1 MTGKVDFKGLAAAA
15 LGRAEQL
22 LAIWLPDGHRVMGE
36 WKSRNPMRADDREGS
51 FSISLTKGI
60 WKDFASDDGG
70 ADLVSLYAYL
80 FCGDDQ
86 MVAARELADMLGMPE
101 AIPPLENGK
110 KPRKAKPMAALP
122 PPEKVAKPREVTKWA
137 PVLPVPADAPPR
149 PQAHEFRGV
158 PDHLWEYRD
167 GAGQLLGYVA
177 RFTTSDGGKEVL
189 PLTFC
194 RHAETHKTRWSWM
207 AFPEPRPLYG
217 LDELARRP
225 EATVLIVE
233 GEKCADAGAAQL
245 PDLVVLSWPGG
256 GKAVDK
262 ADWSVLA
269 GRKVITWADC
279 DAKRVKL
286 TRAEVEGGMDPAAQP
301 LLPEKKQPGVQAM
314 AKVRELLDGVAQRIW
329 NVAIPAPGDV
339 PDGWDIA
346 DMIADGVRGDGL
358 AMHVRDASVPWS
370 SEEVVQAPG
379 SDGLQDD
386 PQFEDEPPSTEAA
399 PAGTV
404 KRGKREPWRDDLLWK
419 QGELSD
425 CLANVFDILLNRRE
439 WAGVLA
445 YDEFA
450 MRVVKLKPPP
460 YAGGCEGEWDAA
472 DDSRTA
478 IWLTRHE
485 KITPSSSR
493 VAEAVEVLAKVNT
506 VHPVRE
512 MLRRLPAH
520 DGVKRLDHWLT
531 DYLGVPDSPYVRLV
545 GRFYLIGMIKRVM
558 EPGCKFDYCLVLE
571 GTQGKGKS
579 TALSILGGEFYA
591 DTDLDLHNKDSMS
604 ALQGVWIH
612 EFAELGSVA
621 RAEATKQKS
630 FLSRQVDKYR
640 PVYGRRDIKAPRQ
653 LVFAGTTNDWEWNKD
668 PTGGRRFWPVKCDDE
683 LNLEGLRLM
692 REQLLAEALKA
703 YEDGERCWPTADEQ
717 RTLFDPEQLAREQ
730 QESLVDALHDWVY
743 SMVKD
748 FSIADAMMDGLK
760 LDASKM
766 TRDMQTR
773 VGIALRKLGCT
784 RFEKRNGMIRY
795 WYKPPTRNGVT
806 SMPDRP
812 AHVSQ
817 EDEIVPF

>member
-101 AIPPLENGK
+101 AMPPLEKGK

-217 LDELARRP
+217 LDRLAAKP
-225 EATVLIVE
+225 DATVLIVE
-233 GEKCADAGAAQL
+233 GEKCADAGAAEL
-245 PDLVVLSWPGG
+245 PDLVVMSWAGG

-269 GRKVITWADC
+269 GRKVMTWADC
-279 DAKRVKL
+279 DSKRVKL
-286 TRAEVEGGMDPAAQP
+286 TRAQVDGGMDPAAQP
-301 LLPEKKQPGVQAM
+301 LLPEEKQPGVQAM
-314 AKVRELLDGVAQRIW
+314 AKVRELLTGVAARIW
-329 NVAIPAPGDV
+329 NVEIPAPGGE

-346 DMIADGVRGDGL
+346 DMIADGTVGEAL
-358 AMHVRDASVPWS
+358 ANHIRMHAQTWPPAEIVAADLPPD
-370 SEEVVQAPG
+370 EQAPPP
-379 SDGLQDD
+379 DD
-386 PQFEDEPPSTEAA
+386 ENPVDAA
-399 PAGTV
+399 QANKET
-404 KRGKREPWRDDLLWK
+404 RIRLEPWRATLLWK
-419 QGELSD
+419 KGDLDD

-450 MRVVKLKPPP
+450 QRVVKMKPPP
-460 YAGGCEGEWDAA
+460 YAGGEAGEWDAS

-478 IWLTRHE
+478 IWLTRNE
-485 KITPSSSR
+485 RITPSSAR
-493 VAEAVEVLAKVNT
+493 VAEAVEVLAKVHT
-506 VHPVRE
+506 MHPVCD
-512 MLRRLPAH
+512 MLRALAPH
-520 DGVKRLDHWLT
+520 DQVVRLDTWLS
-531 DYLGVPDSPYVRLV
+531 DFLGVPDSAYVRLV

-579 TALSILGGEFYA
+579 TALAILGGEWYA
-591 DTDLDLHNKDSMS
+591 DTDLDLQNKDAMS
-604 ALQGVWIH
+604 ALQGVWLH

-668 PTGGRRFWPVKCDDE
+668 PTGGRRFWPVRCDDD
-683 LNLEGLRLM
+683 LNLEGLRAM
-692 REQLLAEALKA
+692 RDQLLAEALAAYKA
-703 YEDGERCWPTADEQ
+703 GEPCYPTHEQQ
-717 RTLFDPEQLAREQ
+717 RTLFDPEQLQRQ
-730 QESLVDALHDWVY
+730 QHEPLVDVLHDWVFEQ
-743 SMVKD
+743 VAP
-748 FSIADAMMDGLK
+748 FSLATALIEGGKM
-760 LDASKM
+760 DASKL
-766 TRDMQTR
+766 TRDMTTR
-773 VGIALRKLGCT
+773 GGIALKALGC
-784 RFEKRNGMIRY
+784 RRVEKRNGMTRY
-795 WYKPPTRNGVT
+795 WYEPPERKGAMAR
-806 SMPDRP
+806 SGMP
-812 AHVSQ
+812 AQQ
-817 EDEIVPF
+817 EPEAPHATF